1 MHVRMGA
8 AGNTA
13 AVITGGAGTRD
24 AIFAAQKR
32 LGQRPSGIE
41 LAGTRRAEEQIGV
54 ARTAARHRTSEEVA
68 HTRLRIELD
77 EEAVGG
83 EAVGHG

>member
-32 LGQRPSGIE
+32 LGQRPGGIE
-41 LAGTRRAEEQIGV
+41 LPEP
-54 ARTAARHRTSEEVA
+54 
-68 HTRLRIELD
+68 
-77 EEAVGG
+77 G
-83 EAVGHG
+83 EPRNR